1 MLFKEIRALFQKE
14 VTLEWRQRYALN
26 GILLYV
32 VSSIFICYLSFNLRR
47 GQLDPLT
54 WNALFWIIMMFSAVN
69 AVAKSFMQERYGQVI
84 YYYTLASPES
94 IILAKIFYNAL
105 LMLLLAFL
113 GYAFYALV
121 LGNPIQDHG
130 LFIAVLVLGALGFS
144 GTLTMVSGI
153 ASKAGNSATLMA
165 VLGFPIVIPM
175 LLMIIRISKNAIDGL
190 DRSVSTNSLLVL
202 LAMNAIVMTLSY
214 MLFPYLWRT

>member
-14 VTLEWRQRYALN
+14 LTLEWRQRYALN

-47 GQLDPLT
+47 GQLDPIT
-54 WNALFWIIMMFSAVN
+54 WNALFWIIMLFSAVN

-84 YYYTLASPES
+84 YYYTLASPEG
-94 IILAKIFYNAL
+94 IILAKILYNAL

-113 GYAFYALV
+113 GYAFYTLV

-153 ASKAGNSATLMA
+153 AAKAGNSATLMA

-175 LLMIIRISKNAIDGL
+175 LLMIIRVSKNAIDGL
-190 DRSVSTNSLLVL
+190 ERAVSINSLLVL
-202 LAMNAIVMTLSY
+202 LAMNVIVITLSY

>member
-1 MLFKEIRALFQKE
+1 MLFKEIKALFRKE
-14 VTLEWRQRYALN
+14 LTLEWRQRYALN

-32 VSSIFICYLSFNLRR
+32 VGAVFICYLSFNLRA
-47 GQLDPLT
+47 GQIEPIT
-54 WNALFWIIMMFSAVN
+54 WNALFWIIMLFSAVN

-84 YYYTLASPES
+84 YFYTLASPEG
-94 IILAKIFYNAL
+94 IILAKIIYNTL

-113 GYAFYALV
+113 GYAFYSLV

-130 LFIAVLVLGALGFS
+130 LFIAVLVLGSLGFS

-153 ASKAGNSATLMA
+153 ASKANNSATLMA

-175 LLMIIRISKNAIDGL
+175 LMMIIRVSKNAIDGL
-190 DRSVSTNSLLVL
+190 DRSVSTDSLLVL
-202 LAMNAIVMTLSY
+202 LAINAIVITLSY